1 MAAAPCTGTENGD
14 GPSVAFAVEDCI
26 VRGGIVIYSGE
37 TIGSGW
43 TQALLG
49 DLERLT
55 ASPDIDTLMRGY
67 LESALCA
74 FRHLTAEFDSAL
86 DRAARARQCL
96 SRSPY
101 MTMLIDIQVGQI
113 AMAQGR
119 VEDAGEHYRRAR
131 RIATKSFALD
141 DGPAAFARVHL
152 HELALECHRLGAE
165 EELRGVPGAL
175 TKGGAPLS
183 AYPAAAGAVIDLRL
197 VRDGAEAAL
206 GADEM
211 LEYVRGAGLP
221 PLVQHLSALRVSVL
235 AFAGRAA
242 EAERA
247 WRLEELPEAPEGC
260 LDLGGQIWREM
271 EALSCARLGL
281 LIAGG
286 RFDAGRRFAADSPA
300 PSFSNRSDNAASLD
314 CRRRSRSTTDRSQN
328 RTVGVVDQELRQG
341 FRCRWRA
348 AQAVDE
354 GVEAVELAG
363 VDQVPG
369 QAARDG
375 PEGVE
380 ERRVDAEREVPGN
393 GTARVLE
400 TQQEGGPERTPGW
413 PEARRA
419 APDA

>member
-1 MAAAPCTGTENGD
+1 M
-14 GPSVAFAVEDCI
+14 
-26 VRGGIVIYSGE
+26 
-37 TIGSGW
+37 
-43 TQALLG
+43 LG
-49 DLERLT
+49 
-55 ASPDIDTLMRGY
+55 
-67 LESALCA
+67 
-74 FRHLTAEFDSAL
+74 
-86 DRAARARQCL
+86 
-96 SRSPY
+96 
-101 MTMLIDIQVGQI
+101 
-113 AMAQGR
+113 
-119 VEDAGEHYRRAR
+119 
-131 RIATKSFALD
+131 
-141 DGPAAFARVHL
+141 
-152 HELALECHRLGAE
+152 
-165 EELRGVPGAL
+165 
-175 TKGGAPLS
+175 
-183 AYPAAAGAVIDLRL
+183 
-197 VRDGAEAAL
+197 
-206 GADEM
+206 
-211 LEYVRGAGLP
+211 YVRGAGLP
-221 PLVQHLSALRVSVL
+221 PLVRHLSALRVSVL

-260 LDLGGQIWREM
+260 LDLGGQTWREM

-341 FRCRWRA
+341 LRCRWRA
-348 AQAVDE
+348 AQAVYE